1 MASISGCNRNVTQ
14 LTHGGVIS
22 CRQVSC
28 QVLSSLQVH
37 GSVPDEAQAHAL
49 VAAAM
54 RLLAGHVR
62 EPFHLTLL
70 NIGATNFAPARMGP
84 GHALPPAMARLL
96 ALGSAVQPPS
106 VPTALGKYA
115 RHPTHRGFSYSCRSA
130 PLIGVGK
137 SGIGAKHAW
146 AEECFACQP

>member
-1 MASISGCNRNVTQ
+1 MLNRSVTQ
-14 LTHGGVIS
+14 LTYGGEE
-22 CRQVSC
+22 SC

-54 RLLAGHVR
+54 RLLASHVR

-70 NIGATNFAPARMGP
+70 NIGATNFAPARMGL

-96 ALGSAVQPPS
+96 AQGSAVQPPS

-115 RHPTHRGFSYSCRSA
+115 RHPTHTCQRIQLLMQECSPDRCREIWQWSQE
-130 PLIGVGK
+130 I
-137 SGIGAKHAW
+137 W
-146 AEECFACQP
+146 AQECFAC